1 MSKLCPSC
9 GFEND
14 DIAKFCKKCGTAM
27 SSGLNLNEKD
37 ISSSNATLNDNNSSS
52 GTNKN
57 KSSNNTL
64 IIAIVAIFCVVVAG
78 ALILSGG
85 GDQVATVGGIDFN
98 IPEGFTVNE
107 DYSVDS
113 EYDGEYDVYRSST
126 AFEDDSNQNGI
137 FVGVLEPKGYS
148 VSEDDLAYFID
159 SSDVRRKTING
170 HSGFIAD
177 VDYLASQITLLD
189 NGDELYGFYYEEN
202 GKIVLVA
209 SNDTSYFK
217 DVII

>member
-9 GFEND
+9 GFENED
-14 DIAKFCKKCGTAM
+14 VAKFCKKCGTAM
-27 SSGLNLNEKD
+27 SNESNLNEKD

-78 ALILSGG
+78 VLILSGG

-113 EYDGEYDVYRSST
+113 EYDGESNTYISAT
-126 AFEDDSNQNGI
+126 AFEDDSNQNSI
-137 FVGVLEPKGYS
+137 LVM
-148 VSEDDLAYFID
+148 VSETGDSSVNEDALAYFAD
-159 SSDVRRKTING
+159 SFNARRKTING
-170 HSGFIAD
+170 HSGYIAN
-177 VDYLASQITLLD
+177 VNTLASYVPLLD
-189 NGDELYGFYYEEN
+189 NGDDLYGFVYEEN
-202 GKIVLVA
+202 GKVVIVA

>member
-14 DIAKFCKKCGTAM
+14 DNAKFCKKCGTALPND
-27 SSGLNLNEKD
+27 SDLNKKD
-37 ISSSNATLNDNNSSS
+37 ISSSNANLNDNKFSS

-57 KSSNNTL
+57 KSSNNLL

-98 IPEGFTVNE
+98 VPEGFTENE
-107 DYSVDS
+107 DYSMDHEYYEESDFYESYTALEEDSGQNVILVSVIELEKGSVD
-113 EYDGEYDVYRSST
+113 
-126 AFEDDSNQNGI
+126 EDFIAYLADSLNG
-137 FVGVLEPKGYS
+137 
-148 VSEDDLAYFID
+148 
-159 SSDVRRKTING
+159 RRKTING
-170 HSGFIAD
+170 HSGYIAN
-177 VDYLASQITLLD
+177 VNSLAGYVPLLD
-189 NGDELYGFYYEEN
+189 NGDDLYGFFYEEN
-202 GKIVLVA
+202 GKMIIIA
-209 SNDTSYFK
+209 SNDTSYFE